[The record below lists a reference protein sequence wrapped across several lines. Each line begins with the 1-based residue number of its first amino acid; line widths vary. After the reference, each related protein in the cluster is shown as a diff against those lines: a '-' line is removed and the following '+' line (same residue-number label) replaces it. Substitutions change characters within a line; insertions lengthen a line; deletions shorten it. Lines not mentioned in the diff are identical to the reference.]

1 MNKKQL
7 YNKIIQNV
15 SKIVKKSINEAFDF
29 NDINK
34 NQTKSKNKTLVKNAV
49 NNSIVE
55 GFDFG
60 GVKSDKNEKFAKSAH
75 IEYIK
80 YYYSIEIK
88 NKILNHIKLIPYE
101 MQILCDYASIIK
113 KCLKIEVDELLPLI
127 IYYIVDNDAYN
138 LNWINIDKF
147 LEDNKLN
154 LDPQEEF
161 ILTYMPTKED
171 VSKIK
176 GFLTTIKDLESTLPP
191 GCFSPLT
198 LVVSPINGS
207 GDIITS
213 EWDWNHNKI
222 LKKFEAVKTTQ
233 IDGNY
238 TASEFLE
245 NKYLLCLLIKQLA
258 LLTKIEEDDIE
269 INININVG
277 YNLLDLD
284 NIYHSNEVVQKI
296 SEIPHIQ
303 ENVNIDI
310 LDEGY
315 SLIWVKN
322 IKNLDDALD
331 KLIIFAKEYI
341 NQYNLYIKELKNE
354 L

>member
-1 MNKKQL
+1 MNQ
-7 YNKIIQNV
+7 YI
-15 SKIVKKSINEAFDF
+15 KSI
-29 NDINK
+29 I
-34 NQTKSKNKTLVKNAV
+34 
-49 NNSIVE
+49 E

-60 GVKSDKNEKFAKSAH
+60 SVKSDKNEKFAKKAH
-75 IEYIK
+75 IEYVK

-88 NKILNHIKLIPYE
+88 NKILNHIKLTPYE

-113 KCLKIEVDELLPLI
+113 ECLKIEVDELLPLI
-127 IYYIVDNDAYN
+127 IYYIVDNKADN
-138 LNWINIDKF
+138 LDWINIDKF

-161 ILTYMPTKED
+161 ILTYIPTKED

-207 GDIITS
+207 GDIITD
-213 EWDWNHNKI
+213 EWDWKHDKI
-222 LKKFEAVKTTQ
+222 LKKFEAVKTTK

-238 TASEFLE
+238 TATDFLE

-258 LLTKIEEDDIE
+258 LLTKIKVYYTIDNYEDNDMK
-269 INININVG
+269 INIGIG

-303 ENVNIDI
+303 EKVDIDI

-315 SLIWVKN
+315 SLIWVKD

-331 KLIIFAKEYI
+331 KLIIFAKEYVK
-341 NQYNLYIKELKNE
+341 QFNLYIKEHEDKL
-354 L
+354 

>member
-1 MNKKQL
+1 MNQ
-7 YNKIIQNV
+7 YI
-15 SKIVKKSINEAFDF
+15 KSI
-29 NDINK
+29 I
-34 NQTKSKNKTLVKNAV
+34 
-49 NNSIVE
+49 E

-60 GVKSDKNEKFAKSAH
+60 SVKSDKNEKFAKKVH
-75 IEYIK
+75 IEYVK

-88 NKILNHIKLIPYE
+88 NKILNHIKLTPYE

-113 KCLKIEVDELLPLI
+113 EYLKIEVDELLPLI

-161 ILTYMPTKED
+161 ILTYIPTKED

-176 GFLTTIKDLESTLPP
+176 GFLTTIKDLESTLPT
-191 GCFSPLT
+191 GCFSPST

-207 GDIITS
+207 GDIITD
-213 EWDWNHNKI
+213 EWDYKHNKI
-222 LKKFEAVKTTQ
+222 LKKFEAVKTTK

-238 TASEFLE
+238 TATDFLE

-258 LLTKIEEDDIE
+258 LLKKIKVYTIDNYEDEEDDIE
-269 INININVG
+269 ININVG

-303 ENVNIDI
+303 ENLNIDI

-315 SLIWVKN
+315 SFIWVKD
-322 IKNLDDALD
+322 IENLDDALN
-331 KLIIFAKEYI
+331 KLIIFSKEYI
-341 NQYNLYIKELKNE
+341 NQYNLYIKEHEDKL
-354 L
+354 

>member
-1 MNKKQL
+1 MNHYIK
-7 YNKIIQNV
+7 
-15 SKIVKKSINEAFDF
+15 
-29 NDINK
+29 
-34 NQTKSKNKTLVKNAV
+34 
-49 NNSIVE
+49 SIVE

-60 GVKSDKNEKFAKSAH
+60 SVKSDKNEKFAKKAH
-75 IEYIK
+75 IEFVK
-80 YYYSIEIK
+80 YHYSIEIK
-88 NKILNHIKLIPYE
+88 NKILNHIKLTPYE
-101 MQILCDYASIIK
+101 MQILCDDASIIK
-113 KCLKIEVDELLPLI
+113 ECLKIEEDELLPLI

-161 ILTYMPTKED
+161 ILTYIPTKED

-191 GCFSPLT
+191 GSFSPLT

-207 GDIITS
+207 GDIITD
-213 EWDWNHNKI
+213 EWDWKHNKI
-222 LKKFEAVKTTQ
+222 LKKFEAVKTTK

-238 TASEFLE
+238 TATDFLE

-258 LLTKIEEDDIE
+258 LLKKINVYIDNYEDEDDEDDDME
-269 INININVG
+269 INVNIG

-303 ENVNIDI
+303 EKVNIDI
-310 LDEGY
+310 CDEGY
-315 SLIWVKN
+315 SFIWVN
-322 IKNLDDALD
+322 DIENLDDALN
-331 KLIIFAKEYI
+331 KLIIFSKEYVK
-341 NQYNLYIKELKNE
+341 QYNLYIKEHEDKL
-354 L
+354 

>member
-1 MNKKQL
+1 MNHYIK
-7 YNKIIQNV
+7 
-15 SKIVKKSINEAFDF
+15 
-29 NDINK
+29 
-34 NQTKSKNKTLVKNAV
+34 
-49 NNSIVE
+49 SIVE

-60 GVKSDKNEKFAKSAH
+60 SVKSDKNEKFAKAAH

-88 NKILNHIKLIPYE
+88 NKILNHIKLTPYE
-101 MQILCDYASIIK
+101 MQILCDHASIIK
-113 KCLKIEVDELLPLI
+113 ECLKIEEDELLPLI

-147 LEDNKLN
+147 LEDNKLH

-191 GCFSPLT
+191 GSFSPLT
-198 LVVSPINGS
+198 LVVSPINKS

-238 TASEFLE
+238 TATDFLE

-258 LLTKIEEDDIE
+258 LFKKIKVYTIDNYEDEEDDIE
-269 INININVG
+269 ININIG
-277 YNLLDLD
+277 YNLLDFD

-303 ENVNIDI
+303 EKVNIEI
-310 LDEGY
+310 YDEGY
-315 SLIWVKN
+315 SFIWVKD
-322 IKNLDDALD
+322 IENLDDALN

-341 NQYNLYIKELKNE
+341 NQYNLYIKEHEDKL
-354 L
+354 